1 MKSVQQQYEQILSKI
16 PKVMKYKD
24 HGSRIPLLQQVLD
37 AADASDR
44 KFQTIHV
51 CGTNGKGST
60 SRMIGDLLR
69 KTGYKVG
76 VFSSPVMYD
85 EREQVKY
92 DGKMISYADFVN
104 SYQVLQ
110 RAFEQ
115 LGYVQSQFS
124 LFETWYLL
132 SAIYFASQKVDFVV
146 YECGLG
152 GEFDATNATRN
163 IHSAIFTKIDMD
175 HMQILGPTIEAIA
188 TTKSKIIKPGIAV
201 FDYPQQTDKVADILK
216 AESAKQ
222 RASFFDS
229 SSNKVD
235 LVEAHLTY
243 SIVDLTFAGETAEN
257 LCFNL
262 GGTYQL
268 TNLQNVLNWV
278 AIFNQTSDKKIQ
290 FAAVKEVLA
299 QISLPGRMELIQ
311 QDPPV
316 IIDGAHNY
324 NAINA
329 LVTALNKYEQPI
341 IFVVGFLADK
351 QYQRCVDRLLDL
363 PATFVITS
371 PDNEQRALPAEELL
385 NIFQSNEKSDRR
397 ELLLASSITKAVDM
411 ARKKQQES
419 GATVIFAGSFYLIN
433 HIKPNWNKK

>member
-1 MKSVQQQYEQILSKI
+1 MKSVQQQYEQILNSI

-37 AADASDR
+37 AAGANDK

-60 SRMIGDLLR
+60 SRLIGDLLR

-92 DGKMISYADFVN
+92 DGEMISYADFVDA
-104 SYQVLQ
+104 YQVLRQ
-110 RAFEQ
+110 AFEQ

-132 SAIYFASQKVDFVV
+132 STIYFASKKADFVV

-163 IHSAIFTKIDMD
+163 IHSAVFTKIAMD
-175 HMQILGPTIEAIA
+175 HMQILESTIKAIA
-188 TTKSKIIKPGIAV
+188 KTKSKIIKPGIEV
-201 FDYPQQTDKVADILK
+201 FDYPQQTDEVADILK
-216 AESAKQ
+216 AEAAKQ
-222 RASFFDS
+222 EASFFDS

-235 LVEAHLTY
+235 LVESHLTY
-243 SIVDLTFAGETAEN
+243 SIIDVTFAGETSKN
-257 LCFNL
+257 LHFNL

-278 AIFNQTSDKKIQ
+278 AIFNQTSNKKIQ
-290 FAAVKEVLA
+290 FAAVKDVLA
-299 QISLPGRMELIQ
+299 HVTLPGRMELIQ

-329 LVTALNKYEQPI
+329 LVASLVKYERPI

-351 QYQRCVDRLLDL
+351 EYQQCVDRLLDL
-363 PATFVITS
+363 SASFIITS

-385 NIFQSNEKSDRR
+385 TIFQSNEKADQQ
-397 ELLLASSITKAVDM
+397 ELFLADSITKAVEI
-411 ARKKQQES
+411 ARQKQQETD
-419 GATVIFAGSFYLIN
+419 ATVVFAGSFYLIN